1 MLCSLAATVA
11 GGVAHAKRAPAAAS
25 ATAAPTHDPAMH
37 ASGFMAG
44 LRGGRVADPKANGF
58 DPRRLVRDFDHGKT
72 TRLASGRVLRE
83 WEIEAG
89 EKEIELAPGVTFPAW
104 TYNERVP
111 GPALRGREGE
121 LLRVKFVNASGHPHS
136 IHFHGIHAAT
146 VDGVPGAGAAVI
158 QPGGKA
164 TYEFTAAPFGLHLYH
179 CHAFPLA
186 IHIARGLYGAFI
198 IDPAQGRA
206 DADELVMVMN
216 GFDLDADGENEMYA
230 VNSIPFAYMADPI
243 KVARDAPVRI
253 YVVNLVEY
261 DPINS
266 FHVHANLFEYIPTG
280 TSLFPSEF
288 TDTVMLC
295 QGQRGIAEMRFPNA
309 GRYMF
314 HAHQSEFTELGWMGQ
329 FEVA

>member
-1 MLCSLAATVA
+1 MLCSLAAAAA
-11 GGVAHAKRAPAAAS
+11 GGVVHSKRAPAAA
-25 ATAAPTHDPAMH
+25 AAMPKYMAHP
-37 ASGFMAG
+37 SGFMAG
-44 LRGGRVADPKANGF
+44 LRGGRIADPKANGF
-58 DPRRLVRDFDHGKT
+58 DPSALVRDFDHGRT
-72 TRLASGRVLRE
+72 RRLASGRVLRE
-83 WEIEAG
+83 WDLEAG
-89 EKEIELAPGVTFPAW
+89 EKTIELAPGVTFPAW

-111 GPALRGREGE
+111 GPTLRGREGE
-121 LLRVKFVNASGHPHS
+121 LLRVHFANASGHPHS
-136 IHFHGIHAAT
+136 IHFHGIHAASS
-146 VDGVPGAGAAVI
+146 DGVPGIGAAI
-158 QPGGKA
+158 IPPGGKA
-164 TYEFTAAPFGLHLYH
+164 TYEFTAAPFGMHLYH

-198 IDPAQGRA
+198 IDPAAGRA

-230 VNSIPFAYMADPI
+230 VNTIPFAYMAEPI
-243 KVARDAPVRI
+243 RVPRDAPVRM
-253 YVVNLVEY
+253 YVANLVEY
-261 DPINS
+261 DPVNS

-280 TSLFPSEF
+280 TSLFPAEF

-295 QGQRGIAEMRFPNA
+295 QGQRGIAEMRFPNS